1 MNMINKAGIAGLSLT
16 AGLALTA
23 CSSGSSSST
32 SAPASPATTAA
43 AGTPAASTAAAS
55 TPAAT
60 GTATGSPAAAAAGN
74 CQPTSL
80 RFALGAHSGTSQVTQ
95 AVDMTNEGSSPCTMD
110 GFAGV
115 NLVGSARGETDYQWP
130 LDRSTTSYS
139 LVTLQP
145 GGTAHFNLVYLPAQ
159 AGDTAIE
166 VTKIVITPPNDYSSA
181 SLPWSESIL
190 LQDGATH
197 PGTWI
202 MPVQSGA

>member
-1 MNMINKAGIAGLSLT
+1 MNMINKAGIVGLSLT
-16 AGLALTA
+16 AGLALAA
-23 CSSGSSSST
+23 CSSGSSSSAP
-32 SAPASPATTAA
+32 APASPATTAA

-60 GTATGSPAAAAAGN
+60 GTATGSPAAAAGN

-95 AVDMTNEGSSPCTMD
+95 AIDMTNAGSSPCTMD

-115 NLVGSARGETDYQWP
+115 NLVGGARGQTGYQWP

-139 LVTLQP
+139 PVTLQP
-145 GGTAHFNLVYLPAQ
+145 GGTAHFDLVYLPAE
-159 AGDTAIE
+159 AGDTVID

-181 SLPWSESIL
+181 DLPWSESIL